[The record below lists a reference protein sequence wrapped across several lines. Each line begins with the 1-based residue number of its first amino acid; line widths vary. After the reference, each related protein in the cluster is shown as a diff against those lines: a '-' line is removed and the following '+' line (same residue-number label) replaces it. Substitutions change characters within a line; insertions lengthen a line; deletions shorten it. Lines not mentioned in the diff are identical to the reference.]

1 MPGTGSGNAQTFDV
15 FQSGNCDNDALGLFS
30 GTNVPITNSAVG
42 SSGPEV
48 VTGSNGNTYTL
59 EWSGPNPDTYS
70 IILVSQVASGP
81 ETLTFSYFFDD
92 GSASPG
98 SNTNGI
104 FTVNV
109 TLPALGPTV
118 PGAPTIGTATAGD
131 TQASV
136 TFTAPGSDGGAAITG
151 YNVTSSPGGF
161 IGTGTTSPIVVV
173 GLANGTAY
181 TFTVTATNSVGKG
194 SASAASN
201 SVTPATVP
209 GIPTI
214 GTATA
219 GNAQAS
225 ITFTA
230 PASNG
235 GAIITGYT
243 VTSAPS
249 GFTGTGATSPI
260 VVVGL
265 SNGTAYTFTVTAT
278 NGVGTGPASAV
289 SNSVTPATVPGVPTI
304 GAATAGNGQANVAF
318 MAPALN
324 GGSTITGYT
333 VTSSPG
339 GVTATGTISPIAV
352 AGLTNGTAYM
362 FTVTATNSI
371 GTSSASATSNSVTPA
386 TVPDAP
392 TVGTATAGSAQ
403 ASVAFTAPASDGGAA
418 ITGYTVTSSPS
429 GFAGTGITSPILVA
443 GLANGTAYTFT
454 VTATNSIGTSSASG
468 ASNSIT
474 AAAVPDAPTI
484 GTATAG
490 NGQANITF
498 TAPASNGGSAITVYT
513 VTSSPGGFT
522 GTGATSPITVAALTN
537 GTAYTFTVTAT
548 NTNGTST
555 ASAASNSVTPAT
567 VPGAPT
573 IGTATGGN
581 AQANVTFAA
590 PASNGGAA
598 ITGYTVISSPG
609 GLVGTGTASP
619 IVVAGL
625 TNGTAYMFT
634 VTATNSVGTGTASAA
649 SNSITPTGS
658 QTITFANPGTQNFGT
673 TPTLTA
679 ISTSGLTVTFSSS
692 TTSIC
697 TMTSGGALTTIAI
710 GTCTINAD
718 QAGDSSVAAAPTLSR
733 SFSIVAATPGAP
745 TIGAATAGD
754 GQANVTFT
762 APSFTGGTSIMGY
775 IVTSSPGGITATG
788 LSSPITVTGLTNG
801 TSYTFTVV
809 ATNSAGAGSASASS
823 NSITATPAPSG
834 PAQTANASAAV
845 PATMHVTAHA
855 TSGPFTGITI
865 VTPPSS
871 GRAVVNGLNVI
882 YIPDPT
888 ITTTQVVTFTYTL
901 TNASGISA
909 PITVTVTVSPSTQK
923 VSQLETP
930 PRWRPTLSPPIFN
943 RVFGFAGGAA

>member
-1 MPGTGSGNAQTFDV
+1 MSLTSRRKDRRCLLPTWLALALLVTAGLLSSSALASTTCSANVTMPGTGSGSTQTFDV
-15 FQSGNCDNDALGLFS
+15 FQAGNCDNDALGLFS
-30 GTNVPITNSAVG
+30 GTNVPNTNNAVG
-42 SSGPEV
+42 FSGPEV
-48 VTGSNGNTYTL
+48 VIGSNGNTYTL

-70 IILVSQVASGP
+70 VILVSQVASGP

-118 PGAPTIGTATAGD
+118 PEAPTIGTATAGN

-136 TFTAPGSDGGAAITG
+136 TFTAPASDGGAAITG
-151 YNVTSSPGGF
+151 YTVTSSPGGF
-161 IGTGTTSPIVVV
+161 TGADTTSPIVVV
-173 GLANGTAY
+173 GLTNGTAY
-181 TFTVTATNSVGKG
+181 TFTVTATNSVGTGAASVASNSITPATVPGIPTIGAATAGNAQASASFTAPVSNGGAAITGYTVTSAPGGFASTGATSPVTITGLTNGTAYTFTVTATNGVGAG

-209 GIPTI
+209 DP
-214 GTATA
+214 
-219 GNAQAS
+219 
-225 ITFTA
+225 
-230 PASNG
+230 
-235 GAIITGYT
+235 
-243 VTSAPS
+243 
-249 GFTGTGATSPI
+249 
-260 VVVGL
+260 
-265 SNGTAYTFTVTAT
+265 
-278 NGVGTGPASAV
+278 
-289 SNSVTPATVPGVPTI
+289 
-304 GAATAGNGQANVAF
+304 
-318 MAPALN
+318 
-324 GGSTITGYT
+324 
-333 VTSSPG
+333 
-339 GVTATGTISPIAV
+339 
-352 AGLTNGTAYM
+352 
-362 FTVTATNSI
+362 
-371 GTSSASATSNSVTPA
+371 
-386 TVPDAP
+386 P
-392 TVGTATAGSAQ
+392 TVGTATAGNAQ

-418 ITGYTVTSSPS
+418 ITGYTVTSSP
-429 GFAGTGITSPILVA
+429 GGLTGTGIMSPIVVA
-443 GLANGTAYTFT
+443 GLTNGTAYTFT
-454 VTATNSIGTSSASG
+454 VTATNSVGTGSLSA

-474 AAAVPDAPTI
+474 PTTVPDAPTI

-498 TAPASNGGSAITVYT
+498 TAPALNGGSAITGYT
-513 VTSSPGGFT
+513 VTSSPGGLT
-522 GTGATSPITVAALTN
+522 GTGAASPITVTGLTN

-609 GLVGTGTASP
+609 GLIGTGTASP
-619 IVVAGL
+619 IAVAGL
-625 TNGTAYMFT
+625 ANGTAYTFT
-634 VTATNSVGTGTASAA
+634 VTATNSVGTGSASAA
-649 SNSITPTGS
+649 SNSVTPTGS

-679 ISTSGLTVTFSSS
+679 TSTSGLAVTFGSS

-697 TMTSGGALTTIAI
+697 TTTSSGALTTVAI

-718 QAGDSSVAAAPTLSR
+718 QAGNSSVAAAPTMSH

-745 TIGAATAGD
+745 TVGTATAGD

-762 APSFTGGTSIMGY
+762 APTFTGGTSITGY
-775 IVTSSPGGITATG
+775 IVTSSPGVITAAG

-809 ATNSAGAGSASASS
+809 ATNGAGAGAASASS
-823 NSITATPAPSG
+823 NSITAAPAPSG

-888 ITTTQVVTFTYTL
+888 ITTTQVVTFTYTI

-930 PRWRPTLSPPIFN
+930 PLWRPTLSPLIFD
-943 RVFGFAGGAA
+943 RVFDFSGGAA